1 MFHAACGE
9 TLEYVRFSPD
19 RGKVNAGGARSAAL
33 GQLRHLSMTLEGNS
47 ERCVAEN
54 YRLCATPTIRLGSR
68 STPVVGVGRGQ
79 GGSGSR
85 GPFIGG

>member
-1 MFHAACGE
+1 MFHAPCGE

-54 YRLCATPTIRLGSR
+54 YRLCATPTIREPEHTCGGCGEGAR
-68 STPVVGVGRGQ
+68 GVREGAEAHL
-79 GGSGSR
+79 
-85 GPFIGG
+85 